1 MTGLPQTSAAVAPV
15 IATPAKPARPGLRL
29 LPLLVIAL
37 GLVLTI
43 RVGGVWQTLSV
54 GVGTETQAQTAPA
67 ATAPAAAAPA
77 ATAPAATA
85 PAATAPA
92 PAATAPAATAP
103 AATAPAAA
111 PAATAPAA
119 ASTQQ
124 AATTAAEPAAAA
136 QTDPLDF
143 TDEEVEV
150 LQQLAKR
157 REELE
162 LHARQLDEREAMV
175 AAAEQRMEQKMA
187 ELRALQSTVE
197 DLLAKRSEQEEA
209 DLLKLVQTYEKMKP
223 KDAAAIFEEMD
234 MDLLRDLVSRMK
246 VSRAAPIL
254 ALVSPTKVKELT
266 LELAQKNALPFQ
278 P

>member
-1 MTGLPQTSAAVAPV
+1 MTGLPQPP
-15 IATPAKPARPGLRL
+15 ATLPGKPQPARPAFRL
-29 LPLLVIAL
+29 LPLLVISL
-37 GLVLTI
+37 GLVITI
-43 RVGGVWQTLSV
+43 RVGDVWQTLSV
-54 GVGTETQAQTAPA
+54 GIGTETQAQTQPAADATPAETPAAATTTGETTPPAGAPVEGETQEA
-67 ATAPAAAAPA
+67 ATAGE
-77 ATAPAATA
+77 
-85 PAATAPA
+85 APA
-92 PAATAPAATAP
+92 PK
-103 AATAPAAA
+103 
-111 PAATAPAA
+111 
-119 ASTQQ
+119 
-124 AATTAAEPAAAA
+124 AEA
-136 QTDPLDF
+136 DPLDF

-162 LHARQLDEREAMV
+162 VRARQLDEREAMV

-187 ELRALQSTVE
+187 ELKALQTTVE

-223 KDAAAIFEEMD
+223 KDAASVFEEMD

-246 VSRAAPIL
+246 ASRAAPIL

-266 LELAQKNALPFQ
+266 LELAQKNTLPFE

>member
-1 MTGLPQTSAAVAPV
+1 MTLLITITAFLAAGAFIGVFWLGTLIRRQNAARELTPLLMDLQERLSRTISDLRESTSDKLAKTQAEASERLDRTLAQNRTELTTGL
-15 IATPAKPARPGLRL
+15 
-29 LPLLVIAL
+29 
-37 GLVLTI
+37 
-43 RVGGVWQTLSV
+43 
-54 GVGTETQAQTAPA
+54 
-67 ATAPAAAAPA
+67 
-77 ATAPAATA
+77 
-85 PAATAPA
+85 
-92 PAATAPAATAP
+92 
-103 AATAPAAA
+103 
-111 PAATAPAA
+111 
-119 ASTQQ
+119 

>member
-1 MTGLPQTSAAVAPV
+1 MTGLPQTPSSVTPSSV
-15 IATPAKPARPGLRL
+15 TPPMVATPEKPQTARPALRL
-29 LPLLVIAL
+29 LPVLVIAL

-43 RVGGVWQTLSV
+43 RVGDVWQTLSI

-67 ATAPAAAAPA
+67 APAAAPAAATPA
-77 ATAPAATA
+77 ATAPAT
-85 PAATAPA
+85 T
-92 PAATAPAATAP
+92 T
-103 AATAPAAA
+103 PAAA
-111 PAATAPAA
+111 TTPATGT
-119 ASTQQ
+119 TQQ
-124 AATTAAEPAAAA
+124 AATTGTEPAAAPA
-136 QTDPLDF
+136 PAADPLDF

-162 LHARQLDEREAMV
+162 LRSRQLDEREAMV

-187 ELRALQSTVE
+187 ELKALQSTVE
-197 DLLAKRSEQEEA
+197 GLLAKRSQQEEA

-234 MDLLRDLVSRMK
+234 MDLLGDLVSRMK
-246 VSRAAPIL
+246 VGRAAPIL